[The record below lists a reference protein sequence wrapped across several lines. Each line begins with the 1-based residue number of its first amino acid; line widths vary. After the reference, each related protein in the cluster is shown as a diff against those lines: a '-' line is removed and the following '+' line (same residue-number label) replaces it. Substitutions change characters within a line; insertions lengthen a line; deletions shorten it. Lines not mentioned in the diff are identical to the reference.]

1 MGVEVLALPRLS
13 LSLSFSF
20 SFSFSFS
27 RSFSLTVSFSLLDD
41 FSEDFDSSFPDPS
54 FPFDD
59 PIYLLGTFYNKIT
72 QIKCGKNRH
81 TSNEFLPVLNQ
92 NFG

>member
-1 MGVEVLALPRLS
+1 MGIEVLALPRLS

-20 SFSFSFS
+20 SLSFSLS

-41 FSEDFDSSFPDPS
+41 LSEDFDSSFPDPS

-59 PIYLLGTFYNKIT
+59 PI
-72 QIKCGKNRH
+72 
-81 TSNEFLPVLNQ
+81 
-92 NFG
+92 